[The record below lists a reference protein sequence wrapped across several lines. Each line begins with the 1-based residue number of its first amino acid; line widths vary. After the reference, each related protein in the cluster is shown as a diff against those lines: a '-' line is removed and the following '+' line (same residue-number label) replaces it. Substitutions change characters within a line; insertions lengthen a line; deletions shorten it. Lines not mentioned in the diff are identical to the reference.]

1 MSGDGPE
8 VGARVPARPRTAS
21 GDRGAQDGTNE
32 GYLGAH
38 LEEALA
44 EDGRVAEP
52 GLHVQVAGNRVV
64 VSGTVSDPERKR
76 SVSEVLEDLVGGR
89 ELVDLT
95 DVAGAGPPPEEHV

>member
-1 MSGDGPE
+1 MSGE
-8 VGARVPARPRTAS
+8 
-21 GDRGAQDGTNE
+21 GD

-52 GLHVQVAGNRVV
+52 GLHVQVAGDRVV

-76 SVSEVLEDLVGGR
+76 AVTEVLRDRLGQR
-89 ELVDLT
+89 TLVDLT
-95 DVAGAGPPPEEHV
+95 EVAGSGPPPQEQV